1 MPDCSV
7 SAPNVGLE
15 PTTLRSLHVSGGLR
29 GPLVLISDLLGVV
42 LVVIGCR
49 WSFWV
54 VFRTHHDDH
63 HDEGMGHF
71 LGLASR
77 ALPWAGARKGQ
88 KRGVPSTSGGASGHG
103 QHPRQDEQR
112 REGQR
117 GGAGDSRG

>member
-71 LGLASR
+71 LGLASSSVTMGGGKK
-77 ALPWAGARKGQ
+77 GAK
-88 KRGVPSTSGGASGHG
+88 KRCPEYVRRGEWTRSASTS
-103 QHPRQDEQR
+103 R
-112 REGQR
+112 
-117 GGAGDSRG
+117 